1 MKLMPTIS
9 TFFGITIQ
17 MFYNDHNP
25 PHFHANYGGFEALVG
40 ISPIRIIEGSL
51 PNRVKSLVFEWAALH
66 QVELLADWNL
76 CMQKQK
82 PAEIAPLE

>member
-1 MKLMPTIS
+1 MPTIS

-25 PHFHANYGGFEALVG
+25 PHFHANYGDDEALVG
-40 ISPIRIIEGSL
+40 ISPIRIIEGNL

-76 CMQKQK
+76 CMQKQR